1 MNKKATARSS
11 SLFLIELMMAI
22 LFFSVTAGICVQFFV
37 KARLMSQDAV
47 DLNAAVS
54 ECTSAAEAILA
65 GDDLSDIRACLTA
78 VYPQASFS
86 EDNTGALTDQLSV
99 TFSQEDSLLTATVV
113 YQLEAEED
121 PVYSLTVEK
130 YLPGGTS

>member
-37 KARLMSQDAV
+37 RARLMSQDAV
-47 DLNAAVS
+47 YLNAAVS
-54 ECTSAAEAILA
+54 DCTSAAEAILA
-65 GDDLSDIRACLTA
+65 GDDMAGVQANLTA
-78 VYPQASFS
+78 VYPEASFTDDS
-86 EDNTGALTDQLSV
+86 AGALTDQLSV
-99 TFSQEDSLLTATVV
+99 TFSQEETLLTATVV
-113 YQLEAEED
+113 YRLAEDKE

-130 YLPGGTS
+130 YLPGGAP